1 MPVVAWFTVSGQVRT
16 DPFTGMVTPVN
27 LPDMVIGEP
36 FQIPDDAS
44 PEYREKFGDIRY
56 RMPPVFGCVQWIK
69 QSGDDGTIFETQLVI
84 MAQDEKRSEV
94 TGTVIEFPM
103 ESSMMKTVMVTP
115 PIGLRMRGIYRYL
128 VQLRVKGGEWED
140 VAAYL
145 FLVVFPEDFQEMKQ
159 AAETEQAP
167 VSEGA
172 AS

>member
-1 MPVVAWFTVSGQVRT
+1 MPFAAWFTVSRQVLT
-16 DPFTGMVTPVN
+16 NPFGVATPAS
-27 LPDMVIGEP
+27 LLDMVVGEP
-36 FQIPDDAS
+36 WQVPEDTPAS
-44 PEYREKFGDIRY
+44 CREQFGEIRY
-56 RMPPVFGCVQWIK
+56 RMPPVFGCVQWLK
-69 QSGDDGTIFETQLVI
+69 LSGDGDTIFETQLVI
-84 MAQDEKRSEV
+84 MAPDEKRSDV